1 MAILLTEFL
10 GTMLLA
16 ATAVLA
22 GETVPPTGAIAV
34 GAVLIALIHMGLPI
48 SGAQYNPVTT
58 LAIALVRGMP
68 VARVPLYW
76 AAQGAG
82 ALVGVMMA
90 AWIAGKG
97 AWNGMPGPGFGISIW
112 RALGAEMLFTFAMIL
127 VILHTAVS
135 PRSRAS
141 GAAHPAVPIGLTVMA
156 AGLVLGNV
164 SGGVLNP
171 AIAAAQGVL
180 GVLKKSGGVS
190 AMWIFAVGPVVGAVA
205 GAAAYLLQERA
216 AEGFAGRSR

>member
-1 MAILLTEFL
+1 MAKVLTEFL

-34 GAVLIALIHMGLPI
+34 GAVLIALIHMGLAI
-48 SGAQYNPVTT
+48 SGAQYNPITT
-58 LAIALVRGMP
+58 LAVALVRAMP
-68 VARVPLYW
+68 MSRVPLYW
-76 AAQGAG
+76 AAQGMG

-90 AWIAGKG
+90 AWIAGRG
-97 AWNGMPGPGFGISIW
+97 AWNGMPGPGFGVSIW
-112 RALGAEMLFTFAMIL
+112 RALGAEMLFSFAMIL

-135 PRSRAS
+135 PRSRAA
-141 GAAHPAVPIGLTVMA
+141 GGAHPAVPIGLSVMA

-180 GVLKKSGGVS
+180 GVLKKTGGVS
-190 AMWIFAVGPVVGAVA
+190 AMWIFAVGPVVGALAAV
-205 GAAAYLLQERA
+205 AAYTLQERA
-216 AEGFAGRSR
+216 SAAAAGRSR